1 MYVKKFLLTESEKV
15 VIICVYNIDT
25 DGYWEGEQQMNICI
39 IGESAIPLYEQITN
53 QIKEQVLKGE
63 IEQGSAL
70 PSIRMMAKELKVSII
85 TVKRAYED
93 LEQEGFVETV
103 PGKGT
108 YISLAN
114 KERLREMR
122 ISQIEEQIEEIVTA
136 AKSINMSLNDIQ
148 DRVRIIYEEG

>member
-1 MYVKKFLLTESEKV
+1 
-15 VIICVYNIDT
+15 
-25 DGYWEGEQQMNICI
+25 MNICI
-39 IGESAIPLYEQITN
+39 VGESAIPLYEQITG

-63 IEQGSAL
+63 IEQGSPL

-93 LEQEGFVETV
+93 LEKEGFVETV

-114 KERLREMR
+114 KERLREMLM
-122 ISQIEEQIEEIVTA
+122 SQIEEQLEQVITS
-136 AKSINMSLNDIQ
+136 AKSINMTLEDIQ
-148 DRVRIIYEEG
+148 NRVQIIYEEE

>member
-1 MYVKKFLLTESEKV
+1 
-15 VIICVYNIDT
+15 
-25 DGYWEGEQQMNICI
+25 MNICI
-39 IGESAIPLYEQITN
+39 IGDSAVPLYEQITN

-63 IEQGSAL
+63 IEQGSLL

-108 YISLAN
+108 YISLDN
-114 KERLREMR
+114 KERLREIRM
-122 ISQIEEQIEEIVTA
+122 SQIEEKIDEIVIA
-136 AKSINMSLNDIQ
+136 AKSMNMSLQ
-148 DRVRIIYEEG
+148 ELQERVQMIYEEE

>member
-1 MYVKKFLLTESEKV
+1 
-15 VIICVYNIDT
+15 
-25 DGYWEGEQQMNICI
+25 MNICI
-39 IGESAIPLYEQITN
+39 VGESAIPLYEQITS

-63 IEQGSAL
+63 IEQGSPL

-93 LEQEGFVETV
+93 LEKEGFVETV

-114 KERLREMR
+114 KERLREMLM
-122 ISQIEEQIEEIVTA
+122 SQIEEQLEQVITS
-136 AKSINMSLNDIQ
+136 AKSINMTLEDIQ
-148 DRVRIIYEEG
+148 NRVQIIYEEE

>member
-1 MYVKKFLLTESEKV
+1 
-15 VIICVYNIDT
+15 
-25 DGYWEGEQQMNICI
+25 MNICI
-39 IGESAIPLYEQITN
+39 VGESAIPLYEQITS

-63 IEQGSAL
+63 IEQGSLL

-93 LEQEGFVETV
+93 LEKEGFVETV

-114 KERLREMR
+114 KERLREMLM
-122 ISQIEEQIEEIVTA
+122 SQIEEQLEQVITS
-136 AKSINMSLNDIQ
+136 AKSINMTLEDIQ
-148 DRVRIIYEEG
+148 NRVQIIYEEE